1 MNTVNIKSEN
11 SIESINNPNYCG
23 IPFFYDHINAVNS
36 QITPS
41 TVHCNKTFVAQYF
54 KRYLLQKAI
63 SVFKWE
69 LPEHWADNFFKYTL
83 FTWGFVAVINSPKFG
98 IIPQNCSL
106 KGYDV
111 QYQPTDVIIANPLMP
126 DIKEYKIGVDTVLIR
141 LMPDY
146 GGVMDIVNYYGNQM
160 ALCAGAIETN
170 LVNSKL
176 AYVFGAKN
184 KTAAESFKKMFDQ
197 INAGNP
203 ASFID
208 KELFN
213 EDGSPAWYFIN
224 QNLKETYIA
233 SDVISDMRKIEA
245 AFCTKIGIP
254 NANTDKRER
263 LITDEVNANNEETR
277 TLAEL
282 WLTTLKKDV
291 EACNKMFST
300 NISVDLKYKRGEING
315 NTINTGTVGLG
326 Q

>member
-1 MNTVNIKSEN
+1 MATVNIKSEN
-11 SIESINNPNYCG
+11 SIESINNNNYG
-23 IPFFYDHINAVNS
+23 VPFFYDYINATNS
-36 QITPS
+36 SITPS
-41 TVHCNKTFVAQYF
+41 TVHCNKTCVANYF

-63 SVFKWE
+63 SVFRWK
-69 LPEHWADNFFKYTL
+69 LPEHWAENFFKYTL
-83 FTWGFVAVINSPKFG
+83 FTWGFIAVIDSPKFG
-98 IIPQNCSL
+98 VIPQNCSL

-111 QYQPTDVIIANPLMP
+111 QYQPTDVIIANPLIP
-126 DIKEYKIGVDTVLIR
+126 DIKEYKIGVNTTLIK

-184 KTAAESFKKMFDQ
+184 KNAAESFKKMFDQ
-197 INAGNP
+197 INSGNP

-213 EDGSPAWYFIN
+213 DDGTPAWYFIN

-245 AFCTKIGIP
+245 TFCTKIGIP

-263 LITDEVNANNEETR
+263 LITDEVNANNEETQ

-282 WLTTLKKDV
+282 WLTTIKKDV
-291 EACNKMFST
+291 KACNKMFGT
-300 NISVDLKYKRGEING
+300 EITVDLKYKKDDDNG
-315 NTINTGTVGLG
+315 YNVNSGTAQLG